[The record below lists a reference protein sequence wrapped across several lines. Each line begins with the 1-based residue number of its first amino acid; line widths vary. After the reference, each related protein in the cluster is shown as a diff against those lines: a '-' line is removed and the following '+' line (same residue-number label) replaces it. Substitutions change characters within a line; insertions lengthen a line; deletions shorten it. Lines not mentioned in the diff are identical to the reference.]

1 MIPHSC
7 LIIVPPSLPPAR
19 DFVESLVVSL
29 TFEWQNR
36 IAGFFPKTPV
46 IGKAVRRRRG
56 YLLQEKFGLY
66 FTDTRILAHFQLAIF
81 AKSYQPDSGQ
91 IPLMSFFDDVIRG
104 RKGHT
109 SI

>member
-7 LIIVPPSLPPAR
+7 LIVPPLPPAR

-36 IAGFFPKTPV
+36 IAGFFPQIRTPKTPV
-46 IGKAVRRRRG
+46 IGRAVRRRRG

-66 FTDTRILAHFQLAIF
+66 FTDALTLTHFQLAIF
-81 AKSYQPDSGQ
+81 AKSYEPDLGQ
-91 IPLMSFFDDVIRG
+91 IPL
-104 RKGHT
+104 T
-109 SI
+109 